1 MSRKHGTSRAI
12 TAYPTDLMLS
22 CLTITNIAAIAKN
35 ETAAKVLS
43 RLVHA
48 RALVLPFTPSPI
60 GPEMIT
66 AAVTREVA
74 GIQADVT
81 AVSTASRNNDEFVP
95 PCFHQRIANC
105 VADSGR

>member
-1 MSRKHGTSRAI
+1 MSRKHGTSSGDNCVSNRS
-12 TAYPTDLMLS
+12 DVELS
-22 CLTITNIAAIAKN
+22 NDYKYCGDEEN

-66 AAVTREVA
+66 AAVTREA
-74 GIQADVT
+74 TGIQADVT